1 MKLRWLFLLLL
12 LIAVFLGW
20 RKFQEGPQQ
29 KAVPPN
35 RPVPVVVTKAETR
48 DVPIWITG
56 LGTVQAFNSVTVRPR
71 VGGVLEK
78 VAFTEGQDVKVG
90 DVLAQIDPRPY
101 RAALDQATAKQ
112 AQSAAQAANARN
124 ELNRV
129 SQLVDSGAESR
140 GRYDELKAN
149 ADQFAALEQESTA
162 AMEAAKLD
170 LDFTTVRA
178 PIAGRTGLR
187 LVDEGNL
194 VTANQAGGLVVITQL
209 QPITVMVSLPQQ
221 NLPAL
226 QRRMQSGAG
235 DVIVQALTDDGRV
248 LAEGKLALI
257 DNQIDV
263 DSGSIRL
270 KAVFGNQDE
279 ALWPGQFVSARVLI
293 ETRKQVTVVPSP
305 VVQAGLDGP
314 FAYLVKGDKTVEA
327 RNLKVGPATEG
338 ITLIEEGLKV
348 GDTVVLDGQSKL
360 KPGVPVAIQE
370 PRS

>member
-12 LIAVFLGW
+12 LGAVFFGW
-20 RKFQEGPQQ
+20 RKFQENPER
-29 KAVPPN
+29 KAAPAN
-35 RPVPVVVTKAETR
+35 LPVPVVVTKVETK

-71 VGGVLEK
+71 VGGILEK

-112 AQSAAQAANARN
+112 AQSAAQATNARN
-124 ELNRV
+124 DLNRV
-129 SQLVDSGAESR
+129 SQLVGSGAESR

-149 ADQFAALEQESTA
+149 ADQFTALEQESTA
-162 AMEAAKLD
+162 AMEAARLD

-194 VTANQAGGLVVITQL
+194 VTANQSGGLVVIAQL

-226 QRRMQSGAG
+226 QRRIQSGAG
-235 DVIVQALTDDGRV
+235 DVIVQAMADDGSV

-263 DSGSIRL
+263 ESGSIRL
-270 KAVFGNQDE
+270 KAVFGNEDE
-279 ALWPGQFVSARVLI
+279 TLWPGQFVSARVLI
-293 ETRKQVTVVPSP
+293 DMRKEATVVPTP

-314 FAYLVKGDKTVEA
+314 FAYLVKEDKTVEA
-327 RNLKVGPATEG
+327 RNLKVGPAAEG
-338 ITLIEEGLKV
+338 ITLIEDGLV
-348 GDTVVLDGQSKL
+348 AGDTVVLDGQSKL
-360 KPGVPVAIQE
+360 KPGASIAIQE